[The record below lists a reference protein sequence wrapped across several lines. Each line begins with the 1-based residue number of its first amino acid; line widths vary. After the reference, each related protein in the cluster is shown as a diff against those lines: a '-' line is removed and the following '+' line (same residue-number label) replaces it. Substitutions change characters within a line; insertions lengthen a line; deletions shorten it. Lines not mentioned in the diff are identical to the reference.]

1 MVVIKM
7 DINEFI
13 IRKIESL
20 DLAVMAL
27 MALLFITI
35 LIVYVNPPRFIV
47 TVLCVI
53 FFIAYSLL
61 LVVRNFVMWRL
72 EKEVIKNKS

>member
-1 MVVIKM
+1 M

>member
-1 MVVIKM
+1 MVIKM

>member
-1 MVVIKM
+1 MIKM